1 MDGGERRRHE
11 RNKMEIT
18 LVFRVGDEKFSA
30 QTFDLGEGGIGVI
43 SEREIKPGAEVEIKF
58 KNKDNYTLR
67 GSVKWSTPVPNGPAN
82 LYRIGIE
89 TGRIKADL
97 IV

>member
-1 MDGGERRRHE
+1 MDERERRRYE
-11 RNKMEIT
+11 RNKKEIS
-18 LVFRVGDEKFSA
+18 LMFRVGDEKFSA

-43 SEREIKPGAEVEIKF
+43 SEREIKPGTEVEIKF
-58 KNKDNYTLR
+58 KNKDNYTIR
-67 GSVKWSTPVPNGPAN
+67 GSVKWSIPVSNGPAN

-89 TGRIKADL
+89 TGKIKTGL